1 MLSPKRQGRGDS
13 GFVDAASSRLKRCAY
28 SASPISPENNS
39 HSPEN
44 NSNGYGKFSQT
55 VRGCSMWLDVVQHAK
70 KRRLERDWLGDW
82 SGSRQNWE
90 NLIFFLAVLAVIST
104 VFAVSVWITIL

>member
-1 MLSPKRQGRGDS
+1 
-13 GFVDAASSRLKRCAY
+13 
-28 SASPISPENNS
+28 
-39 HSPEN
+39 
-44 NSNGYGKFSQT
+44 
-55 VRGCSMWLDVVQHAK
+55 MWLDVVQHAK